1 MNTTQKKARSVDRP
15 RGRPLDLKSGELQS
29 RLLDIAQSQF
39 AEHGFAATP
48 VRKLAD
54 EAGVNPALVHYYFGS
69 KRELLIAVM
78 DRALLPLAEG
88 ISALRDS
95 GSGNAE
101 DIAKLIFNMAGN
113 HPALPKLITREVLL
127 SGGETK
133 ELFIRNY
140 APKLGG
146 ALPGLI
152 IKEQKK
158 GGIDNSF
165 DPGATALM
173 LLSLCIFPFV
183 ARSLA
188 EPLLGIQYTEAGRED
203 YLRQVNALL
212 ERGLTP

>member
-1 MNTTQKKARSVDRP
+1 MNTTANKVRTVERP
-15 RGRPLDLKSGELQS
+15 RGRPANLKSGELQS
-29 RLLDIAQSQF
+29 HILDIAENLF

-48 VRKLAD
+48 VRKLAQA
-54 EAGVNPALVHYYFGS
+54 AGVNPALVHYYFGS
-69 KRELLIAVM
+69 KQDLLIAVL

-88 ISALRDS
+88 FSALSDS
-95 GSGNAE
+95 GSSKME
-101 DIAKLIFNMAGN
+101 DIAKLVFNMAGN

-127 SGGETK
+127 SSGETRQ
-133 ELFIRNY
+133 LFAQNY

-152 IKEQKK
+152 SKEQ
-158 GGIDNSF
+158 NSGNISDRF

-173 LLSLCIFPFV
+173 LLSLCFFPFV

-188 EPLLGIQYTEAGRED
+188 EPMLGVQYSAAGRED
-203 YLRQVNALL
+203 YLRQVNTLL

>member
-1 MNTTQKKARSVDRP
+1 MNAARKKVRTIERP
-15 RGRPLDLKSGELQS
+15 RGRPADLKSGELQS
-29 RLLDIAQSQF
+29 RLLDIAENQF
-39 AEHGFAATP
+39 AEHGYAATS

-54 EAGVNPALVHYYFGS
+54 QAGVNPALVHYYFGS

-88 ISALRDS
+88 LSALQDS
-95 GSGNAE
+95 GSGKME

-133 ELFIRNY
+133 ELFARNY

-152 IKEQKK
+152 GKEQKK
-158 GGIDNSF
+158 GRIDNSF
-165 DPGATALM
+165 DPGAAALM

-183 ARSLA
+183 ARAIA
-188 EPLLGIQYTEAGRED
+188 EPVLGIQYTEAGRED

-212 ERGLTP
+212 QRGLSP